1 MTQSKGL
8 YRIALDNR
16 DILNHILKPDE
27 YTAIA
32 SHRRIVL
39 LLLKPI
45 DPNRRLL
52 LDLLDQSVR

>member
-32 SHRRIVL
+32 SDRRIVL

-45 DPNRRLL
+45 DTDRRLL